1 MVMGCSVSYRI
12 IHWTN
17 NWILHTPKA
26 YCALNMM
33 KLSTSATLITGL
45 SYWTILP
52 VSANIY
58 LRSPQDIPCSLRT
71 CYDNTDCCSD
81 GWTCNLGTNKCEFPH
96 PQPPQPQCISGGIGC
111 DQDSSTVSL
120 QCCPGWQCVEHP
132 TGQSLGF
139 CRPASS
145 SSNSNTNRSVNP
157 PPTPRPAAINP
168 NNCPVPSY
176 DQVCRN
182 SGTLTICC
190 SELASWYS
198 CDGQCYSSNNEGD
211 SVANIDE

>member
-1 MVMGCSVSYRI
+1 
-12 IHWTN
+12 
-17 NWILHTPKA
+17 
-26 YCALNMM
+26 M

-58 LRSPQDIPCSLRT
+58 LRNPQSKPCSLRT
-71 CYDNTDCCSD
+71 CADNCCSG

-132 TGQSLGF
+132 TGQYLGY
-139 CRPASS
+139 CTPATS

-168 NNCPVPSY
+168 NNCLVPQQY
-176 DQVCRN
+176 NQECQHW
-182 SGTLTICC
+182 GTLTICC